1 MIGGLLG
8 TPNDVLMGA
17 QIIASHKL
25 PVRLTTNSALE
36 NVKRANLQGRKYEDC
51 GQKQFFFGVPGEI
64 SFECGNTIVK
74 SAKKPSDRSDRCH
87 LWQFLRYLSSDLG
100 NLRQGQNMVP
110 CQLAKDVCKRITWLC
125 TLKDANSG
133 GRNHCGR
140 LDDLLWAWK
149 CWQHLFST
157 GMFDPPC
164 SERVLSTAS
173 AKSKRNGHF
182 ERFASYPEEIQAG
195 SGRPSGHAM
204 LDAKVGTGPDRWAS
218 ASNGWCCHRFWRA
231 AWLLSKPEIA
241 LAHFYLCKSW
251 RLSNIWV
258 SQWHSGSGSRAK
270 RLCDPHHS

>member
-1 MIGGLLG
+1 MDRMIGGLLG

-110 CQLAKDVCKRITWLC
+110 CQLAKDVCKRIT
-125 TLKDANSG
+125 
-133 GRNHCGR
+133 
-140 LDDLLWAWK
+140 
-149 CWQHLFST
+149 
-157 GMFDPPC
+157 
-164 SERVLSTAS
+164 
-173 AKSKRNGHF
+173 
-182 ERFASYPEEIQAG
+182 
-195 SGRPSGHAM
+195 
-204 LDAKVGTGPDRWAS
+204 
-218 ASNGWCCHRFWRA
+218 
-231 AWLLSKPEIA
+231 
-241 LAHFYLCKSW
+241 
-251 RLSNIWV
+251 
-258 SQWHSGSGSRAK
+258 
-270 RLCDPHHS
+270 